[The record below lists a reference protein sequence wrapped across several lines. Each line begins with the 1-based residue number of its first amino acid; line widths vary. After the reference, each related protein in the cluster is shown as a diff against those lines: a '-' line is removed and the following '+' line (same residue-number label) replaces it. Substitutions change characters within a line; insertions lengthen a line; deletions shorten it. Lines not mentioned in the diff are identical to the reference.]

1 MVANHESLQTEY
13 GIFQPDFRVDPLW
26 ALCSAEGGIQTGPF
40 GSQLHQKDY
49 VQVGTPIITVEHLGD
64 NRIVHRNLPCV
75 SDEDKDRLS
84 KYTLRQGDI
93 VFSRVGSVDR
103 RSLVSEA
110 ENGWLFSGRCLRVR
124 PDPQKIDSAYLSYFL
139 GLPAFREHIRAIAV
153 GATMP
158 SLNTKLL
165 SNVSIVYPPLS
176 EQRRIA
182 HILGTLDEKI
192 ELNRRMNTTLE
203 GMARALFKAWFV
215 DFEPVHAKTEG
226 RWRRGESLPGM
237 PAELY
242 NLFPDKLV
250 PSELGEVPEGWEVK
264 AIEEIVNINPESWSR
279 SNSPFEVKYV
289 DLANTKWGTIQTIQH
304 HLWEDAPS
312 RARRILRPGDTIMS
326 TVRPGNGSY
335 ALIGEEE
342 LTGSTGF
349 AVLRPSEERFRE
361 ITYLACTSK
370 ENVEWLAH
378 LADGGAYPAIRPEV
392 VGQTRIVIPVCD
404 GPLVNCFSSFVTPL
418 FAKATSNNIESSTTS
433 ALRDSLL
440 PRLMSGK
447 ANLGDGQ
454 EVKDEHIPTV

>member
-1 MVANHESLQTEY
+1 MSRWQNTTVTEVAVKERGTVS
-13 GIFQPDFRVDPLW
+13 
-26 ALCSAEGGIQTGPF
+26 GPF
-40 GSQLHQKDY
+40 GSSISKKFFVDSGVPVIRGNNLSLGTNGPRFHDDDFVYLTNEKANELASAECRANDL
-49 VQVGTPIITVEHLGD
+49 VFTARGTIGQVGIIPGDCRFPRYILSANQLRLRPDVSIADPLYLYYWFSTPMMVAAMKSRNTGSALPNMNLG
-64 NRIVHRNLPCV
+64 
-75 SDEDKDRLS
+75 
-84 KYTLRQGDI
+84 TLRT
-93 VFSRVGSVDR
+93 
-103 RSLVSEA
+103 
-110 ENGWLFSGRCLRVR
+110 
-124 PDPQKIDSAYLSYFL
+124 
-139 GLPAFREHIRAIAV
+139 LPIA
-153 GATMP
+153 
-158 SLNTKLL
+158 L
-165 SNVSIVYPPLS
+165 PPLP

-192 ELNRRMNTTLE
+192 ELNRRMNATLE
-203 GMARALFKAWFV
+203 SMARALFKSWFM
-215 DFEPVHAKTEG
+215 DFQPVRAKMDES
-226 RWRRGESLPGM
+226 WSRGESLKGM

-242 NLFPDKLV
+242 ELFPKRLV
-250 PSELGEVPEGWEVK
+250 QSELGEMPEGWKVK

-312 RARRILRPGDTIMS
+312 RARRILRPGDTVMG

-335 ALIGEEE
+335 ALIGEEG

-378 LADGGAYPAIRPEV
+378 LADGGAYPAIRPEI

-404 GPLVNCFSSFVTPL
+404 GALVNCFSSFIAPL

-433 ALRDSLL
+433 ALRDALL
-440 PRLMSGK
+440 PRLVSGK
-447 ANLGDGQ
+447 ANLGDG
-454 EVKDEHIPTV
+454 

>member
-1 MVANHESLQTEY
+1 MNE
-13 GIFQPDFRVDPLW
+13 
-26 ALCSAEGGIQTGPF
+26 
-40 GSQLHQKDY
+40 
-49 VQVGTPIITVEHLGD
+49 IIDLT
-64 NRIVHRNLPCV
+64 
-75 SDEDKDRLS
+75 LS
-84 KYTLRQGDI
+84 
-93 VFSRVGSVDR
+93 SVDKKTKPNEHAVKLCNYMDVYSNSFIHDGLHFMEATATER
-103 RSLVSEA
+103 EISRCALRKGDVVITKDSEKYDDIGIPAVVSEDIPNLVCGYHLA
-110 ENGWLFSGRCLRVR
+110 ILR
-124 PDPQKIDSAYLSYFL
+124 PI
-139 GLPAFREHIRAIAV
+139 
-153 GATMP
+153 
-158 SLNTKLL
+158 LNTIDGKYLFYAL
-165 SNVSIVYPPLS
+165 NAKEVQHQFHAYANGITRFGLRKADIGRVEIPLPS
-176 EQRRIA
+176 FPEQRRIA
-182 HILGTLDEKI
+182 HILGTLDDKI
-192 ELNRRMNTTLE
+192 EMNRRMNATLE
-203 GMARALFKAWFV
+203 EMAQGLFKSWFV
-215 DFEPVHAKTEG
+215 DFKPVRAKMEG

-242 NLFPDKLV
+242 DLFPDRLV
-250 PSELGEVPEGWEVK
+250 PSEPGEMPEGWEVK

-304 HLWEDAPS
+304 HLWADAPS

-335 ALIGEEE
+335 ALIGEER

-404 GPLVNCFSSFVTPL
+404 GALVNCFSSFIAPL

-440 PRLMSGK
+440 PKLMSGK
-447 ANLGDGQ
+447 ANFGDG
-454 EVKDEHIPTV
+454 